1 MSMTKEQRAYIEST
15 VDLIDAKRRKLEE
28 EYKNKPQYKNS
39 KKYKIADQHYL
50 KILLERR
57 NTLVNVLN
65 FDCTGDIKYL
75 EVLEQ

>member
-1 MSMTKEQRAYIEST
+1 MTKEQRAHIENT
-15 VDLIDAKRRKLEE
+15 VDLIDAKRRELEE
-28 EYKNKPQYKNS
+28 KYKNTPQYKNS
-39 KKYKIADQHYL
+39 KKYRTADQQYL

-65 FDCTGDIKYL
+65 FDYTGDIKYL

>member
-1 MSMTKEQRAYIEST
+1 MTKEQRAYIEST
-15 VDLIDAKRRKLEE
+15 VDLIDAKRGKLEE
-28 EYKNKPQYKNS
+28 EYKNTPQYKNS
-39 KKYKIADQHYL
+39 KKYRIADQHYL

-65 FDCTGDIKYL
+65 FDYTGDVKYL

>member
-1 MSMTKEQRAYIEST
+1 MGE
-15 VDLIDAKRRKLEE
+15 D
-28 EYKNKPQYKNS
+28 EYKNTPQYKNS
-39 KKYKIADQHYL
+39 KKYRIADKHYL

-65 FDCTGDIKYL
+65 FDYTGEVKYL

>member
-1 MSMTKEQRAYIEST
+1 MTKEQRAHIENT

-28 EYKNKPQYKNS
+28 KYKNTPQYKNS
-39 KKYKIADQHYL
+39 KKYRIADQHYL

-65 FDCTGDIKYL
+65 FDYTGDIKYL